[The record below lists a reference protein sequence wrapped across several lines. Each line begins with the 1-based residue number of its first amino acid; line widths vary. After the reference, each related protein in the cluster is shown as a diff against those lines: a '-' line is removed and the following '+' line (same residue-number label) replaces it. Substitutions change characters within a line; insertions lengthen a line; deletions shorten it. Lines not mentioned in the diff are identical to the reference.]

1 MKIRG
6 PINPTPEEVI
16 WSALERH
23 SLTDKEKQILEL
35 SGYTFYERHQI
46 PRQLLELYTLCLTK
60 NIEKVLDIVYLFQPG
75 QEKGASGDLR
85 VIVPDYTK
93 PKPHTGEC
101 VDCIACCSNIPL
113 FYDDPFTCK
122 CGSRNHCPN
131 SRQCILWKNDKDID
145 ITIQRVPLQTP
156 EKIEYNPNMLNI
168 ENLHD
173 NKCLSGIIRYTNLI
187 SCLAATCPCGDST
200 CIFRRLA
207 GTDICKNLG
216 FDDPKHTP
224 KEEKGLPLV
233 CNTDTPGL
241 LETTSIPP
249 FNTWKKITSLP
260 EGRYTCKK
268 FAVSKLGNKTIV
280 ILLLGDVPVYSY
292 RIQEAIKI

>member
-6 PINPTPEEVI
+6 PINPTPEEVM
-16 WSALERH
+16 WSALERR
-23 SLTDKEKQILEL
+23 SLTEKEKLILEQ
-35 SGYTFYERHQI
+35 SGYTFYKRHQI
-46 PRQLLELYTLCLTK
+46 PKQFLYLYTLILTK

-75 QEKGASGDLR
+75 QEKGALGDLR

-93 PKPHTGEC
+93 PQPSTGEC
-101 VDCIACCSNIPL
+101 VDCIACCSNVPL
-113 FYDDPFTCK
+113 FCDDLSTCK

-145 ITIQRVPLQTP
+145 ITIQRVPLQPP
-156 EKIEYNPNMLNI
+156 EKIEYATNILDI

-173 NKCLSGIIRYTNLI
+173 SHCLAWILRYNNLI
-187 SCLAATCPCGDST
+187 SCLAATCPCGEST
-200 CIFRRLA
+200 CLFRRLA
-207 GTDICKNLG
+207 GSDICKSLG
-216 FDDPKHTP
+216 FDEPKHAL

-233 CNTDTPGL
+233 CNTETPGL

-280 ILLLGDVPVYSY
+280 ILLFTVIEY
-292 RIQEAIKI
+292 RKQ

>member
-1 MKIRG
+1 M
-6 PINPTPEEVI
+6 PE
-16 WSALERH
+16 
-23 SLTDKEKQILEL
+23 
-35 SGYTFYERHQI
+35 
-46 PRQLLELYTLCLTK
+46 
-60 NIEKVLDIVYLFQPG
+60 
-75 QEKGASGDLR
+75 
-85 VIVPDYTK
+85 YTK
-93 PKPHTGEC
+93 PQPHTGKC

-113 FYDDPFTCK
+113 FYDDLSTCK

-145 ITIQRVPLQTP
+145 ITIQRVLLQTP
-156 EKIEYNPNMLNI
+156 EKIEYDHYMLNMD
-168 ENLHD
+168 NLHD
-173 NKCLSGIIRYTNLI
+173 DNCI
-187 SCLAATCPCGDST
+187 SI

-207 GTDICKNLG
+207 GTDICKSLG
-216 FDDPKHTP
+216 FDKPL

-233 CNTDTPGL
+233 CNTETRGL

-268 FAVSKLGNKTIV
+268 FAISKLGNKTIV

-292 RIQEAIKI
+292 RIQEVIKNIRGIEKLKTLKKRVYMWTRKSIRQQDQVCLRKTQTHLKWNSCLSY